1 MAKSTAF
8 FVTSGKS
15 IAFLNT
21 FRDDPVFLTS
31 KKATAF
37 INTLDNSS
45 VFVTSSRS
53 LAFLNTF
60 LSTPVFAS
68 SSQAVAFLT
77 TVFTGTQRDL
87 VLKIGTL
94 DIATDQSSVTVP
106 DDTGTYDP
114 NDPDLNPGGYNPET
128 EPTEQYRP
136 KRSEVHLWT
145 VFRLHTRTTAEG
157 YGDNTITPST
167 QTPEDNPN
175 YEYTLFL
182 PTEVDAD
189 GNAVPI
195 GGIYE
200 IILIAAPLTE
210 NYTNYIGN
218 TNLYSIASQYP
229 GWYVTSVGA
238 LIDAA
243 VINCIQ
249 NMRYKFLQSVMCG
262 KCDDEYLTLYAYYV
276 GMLEAMNVQEWA
288 RADEFYKKIKEMCAS
303 NDACSCNC

>member
-1 MAKSTAF
+1 MSKSVAF
-8 FVTSGKS
+8 FVTPGKTV
-15 IAFLNT
+15 AFLNT
-21 FRDDPVFLTS
+21 FKNDPLFITS
-31 KKATAF
+31 KKTVAF
-37 INTLDNSS
+37 LSTFDNPS
-45 VFVTSSRS
+45 VFVTPSRS
-53 LAFLNTF
+53 VAFLNTF

-94 DIATDQSSVTVP
+94 DIATDQSNVTVP

-114 NDPDLNPGGYNPET
+114 NDPALNPGGYNPEDAGT
-128 EPTEQYRP
+128 EEFRP

-145 VFRLHTRTTAEG
+145 VFRLHSRTTAEG
-157 YGDNTITPST
+157 YGENTITPST
-167 QTPEDNPN
+167 QTPEDDPN

-189 GNAVPI
+189 GNAIPI

-200 IILIAAPLTE
+200 IVLIAAPLTE
-210 NYTNYIGN
+210 DYTDYIGN
-218 TNLYSIASQYP
+218 TNLYNIAKQYP
-229 GWYVTSVGA
+229 GWYVTSVGV
-238 LIDAA
+238 LIDSA

-249 NMRYKFLQSVMCG
+249 NMRYKYLQAVMCG
-262 KCDDEYLTLYAYYV
+262 KCDDEYPILYAYYV

-288 RADEFYKKIKEMCAS
+288 RADEFYKKIKDVCAS